1 MKKTLFGLIMA
12 LAATMQLSS
21 CKKDN
26 AELILGSWSNTEES
40 FNPGGTIPAGTICL
54 KFRTDDSVEVA
65 DIMVDI
71 VGVNDKFIFPGTKH
85 YSIKG
90 DTLVIDYYGRFQIN
104 SLERRHMALTPIFQG
119 GFSEVFLFFER
130 EK

>member
-1 MKKTLFGLIMA
+1 MKRFILSLLVVANIIA
-12 LAATMQLSS
+12 LTS
-21 CKKDN
+21 CHKGSND
-26 AELILGSWSNTEES
+26 LILGSWANTEES
-40 FNPGGTIPAGTICL
+40 FDPGGTIPAGTICL
-54 KFRTDDSVEVA
+54 KFRADDSVEVA

-90 DTLVIDYYGRFQIN
+90 DTLVIDSYGRFQIN

>member
-1 MKKTLFGLIMA
+1 MKRFILSLLVVTNIIA
-12 LAATMQLSS
+12 LTS
-21 CKKDN
+21 CHKDRN
-26 AELILGSWSNTEES
+26 DLILGSWSNTEES

-54 KFRTDDSVEVA
+54 KFRADDSVEVA

-90 DTLVIDYYGRFQIN
+90 DTLVIDSYGRFQIN
-104 SLERRHMALTPIFQG
+104 SLERRHMALTPIIQG

>member
-1 MKKTLFGLIMA
+1 MKRFILSLLVVANVIA
-12 LAATMQLSS
+12 LTS
-21 CKKDN
+21 CHKDRN
-26 AELILGSWSNTEES
+26 DLILGSWSNTEES

-54 KFRTDDSVEVA
+54 KFRADDSVEVA
-65 DIMVDI
+65 DIMVNI

-90 DTLVIDYYGRFQIN
+90 DTLVIDSYGRFQIN
-104 SLERRHMALTPIFQG
+104 SLERRHMALTPLFQG

>member
-1 MKKTLFGLIMA
+1 MKRFILSLLVVTNIIA
-12 LAATMQLSS
+12 LTS
-21 CKKDN
+21 CHKDRN
-26 AELILGSWSNTEES
+26 DLILGSWSNTEES

-54 KFRTDDSVEVA
+54 KFRADDSVEVA

-90 DTLVIDYYGRFQIN
+90 DTLVIDSYGRFQIN

>member
-1 MKKTLFGLIMA
+1 MKRFILSLLVVTNIIA
-12 LAATMQLSS
+12 LTS
-21 CKKDN
+21 CHKDRN
-26 AELILGSWSNTEES
+26 DLILGSWSNTEES
-40 FNPGGTIPAGTICL
+40 CNPGGTIPAGTICL
-54 KFRTDDSVEVA
+54 KFRADDSVEVA
-65 DIMVDI
+65 DIRMDI
-71 VGVNDKFIFPGTKH
+71 VGVNDEIIFPGTKH

-90 DTLVIDYYGRFQIN
+90 DTLLIDYYGRFQIN

>member
-1 MKKTLFGLIMA
+1 MKRFILSLLVVTNIIA
-12 LAATMQLSS
+12 LTS
-21 CKKDN
+21 CHKDRN
-26 AELILGSWSNTEES
+26 DLILGSWSNTEES
-40 FNPGGTIPAGTICL
+40 FDPGGTIPAGTICL
-54 KFRTDDSVEVA
+54 KFRADDSVEVA

-90 DTLVIDYYGRFQIN
+90 DTLVIDSYGRFQIN